1 MFHYYIIGDATE
13 MDFQVV
19 RRKVQADIRRK
30 IRDICTERETLIY
43 CNREESAV
51 HDFAVV
57 FAATNHHCSILFE
70 SSSPTKNN
78 FECEKEII
86 DAVVENKENAAVVI
100 ILDKNLPRPHTLVS
114 YAKERELNFRV
125 IYID

>member
-13 MDFQVV
+13 MDFQIV
-19 RRKVQADIRRK
+19 RKKVQADIRRK
-30 IRDICTERETLIY
+30 TKDNFTEREALIY
-43 CNREESAV
+43 CNEEESAI
-51 HDFAVV
+51 HDFAIT

-70 SSSPTKNN
+70 SSSPTNNN

-86 DAVVENKENAAVVI
+86 DAVVKKKENSAVVI

-114 YAKERELNFRV
+114 YAKEKGLNFRV
-125 IYID
+125 IYVE